1 MARQLTE
8 DNIRHASTYLP
19 LNQKA
24 RMAKKFA
31 EDCIEKVELKY
42 KDEILP
48 PMYKEN
54 VQMRMLWGLCVLL
67 TSYLKVF
74 DKESGEDFRSADYD
88 EWGGTAVLNQLNR
101 FKSSKDAEVRDKA
114 YDILDDYREFYGM
127 LGKEINSILSAKNDL
142 MLRALAYFDG
152 KRTPEYFEQSLKDL
166 RDVQEEALEYI
177 NNRDKL
183 FADASSEGVQG

>member
-1 MARQLTE
+1 MAKQLTE
-8 DNIRHASTYLP
+8 EIIKNADTYIP
-19 LNQKA
+19 LVKKTVS
-24 RMAKKFA
+24 AKQFA
-31 EDCIEKVELKY
+31 EKCIEKVEMKY

-54 VQMRMLWGLCVLL
+54 VQMRMLYGMNILL
-67 TSYLKVF
+67 AAYLKVF
-74 DKESGEDFRSADYD
+74 DKEDFKSSDYD

-127 LGKEINSILSAKNDL
+127 LGKEINALLATKNDL
-142 MLRALAYFDG
+142 MYRALAYFDG
-152 KRTPEYFEQSLKDL
+152 KMTPEYFEQSLKDL

-177 NNRDKL
+177 SSRDKL
-183 FADASSEGVQG
+183 FSDGASEGFEG

>member
-8 DNIRHASTYLP
+8 EIIRNATTYVP
-19 LNQKA
+19 LKQKA
-24 RMAKKFA
+24 TMAKRFA
-31 EDCIEKVELKY
+31 EDCVEKVEMKY
-42 KDEILP
+42 KDEPLP
-48 PMYKEN
+48 PVYKEN
-54 VQMRMLWGLCVLL
+54 IQVRMLWGMCVLL

-74 DKESGEDFRSADYD
+74 DKDSGEDFRSTDYD

-127 LGKEINSILSAKNDL
+127 LGKEINSLLSAKNDL
-142 MLRALAYFDG
+142 MTRALAYLDG
-152 KRTPEYFEQSLKDL
+152 KMTPQYLEQSLKDL
-166 RDVQEEALEYI
+166 RDVQQEALEYV

-183 FADASSEGVQG
+183 FEDKESEGE